1 MRRWTVKLLSVGI
14 VGLLL
19 STSFLTQ
26 SPLSAEP
33 TPPAGFRTIFN
44 GKDLTGWYGLNP
56 HSVDKLTG
64 EKRDAALK
72 KMRDEFADH
81 WRIEN
86 GELVNDGHGP
96 YATTDEEFGD
106 LEFLIE
112 YKTVAKADSGIYLRG
127 TPQVQIWDNNQ
138 PSLHSAPD
146 RNPNRGSGGLFNNLP
161 RTPGRDPLVVADKPF
176 GEWNSFRIRQIGAR
190 TWVWLNDKLVVED
203 AVMQNFWDRSKPLP
217 TKGPIMLQ
225 THGGEIRWR
234 NLFVRG
240 IGSDEAAKALAE
252 ADAKLKTTLA
262 DKILI
267 ERGVRYLADGRDEKA
282 DLYYPLNRGP
292 DVRSPAVVIIHG
304 GGWTG
309 GKRDA
314 ARELNIGTA
323 LALNGYVGM
332 SIDYLLATEDKP
344 SWPTN
349 LHDCKTA
356 VRWLRAN
363 AKRLQIDPD
372 HIGVIGG
379 SAGGHLT
386 SLLAMTG
393 PADGLDPKEPW
404 GEFSCAVQ
412 CAVPMY
418 GAGEVRDSKS
428 AKAMLGK
435 TRDEI
440 PDLYKLASPITHA
453 DAKDPPFL
461 ILHGTADKTVP
472 VEQSEILAAALKK
485 AGVEHELVLVPD
497 APHTFD
503 LQPKQQDLRPL
514 VLAFLD
520 KHLKPKRP

>member
-1 MRRWTVKLLSVGI
+1 MIRSFTRVAIFGILVLS
-14 VGLLL
+14 LAAL
-19 STSFLTQ
+19 
-26 SPLSAEP
+26 PAAEP
-33 TPPAGFRTIFN
+33 TPPTGFRALFN
-44 GKDLTGWYGLNP
+44 GKDLTGWHGLNP
-56 HSVDKLTG
+56 HSVDKLKLTVAQL
-64 EKRDAALK
+64 DVALK
-72 KMRDEFADH
+72 KMRDEFPTN
-81 WRIEN
+81 WRVEN
-86 GELVNDGHGP
+86 GELINDGHGP
-96 YATTDEEFGD
+96 YATTDVELGD
-106 LEFLIE
+106 IEFLIE

-127 TPQVQIWDNNQ
+127 QPQVQIWDISQ
-138 PSLHSAPD
+138 PSLHTAPD
-146 RNPNRGSGGLFNNLP
+146 RNPNRGSGGLFNNLA

-190 TWVWLNDKLVVED
+190 TWVWLNDKLVVD
-203 AVMQNFWDRSKPLP
+203 DSVMQSYEARSQPLSAR
-217 TKGPIMLQ
+217 GPIMLQ

-234 NLFVRG
+234 NIFVRD
-240 IGSDEAAKALAE
+240 IGSDEAAKILAE

-262 DKILI
+262 DKVLI
-267 ERGVRYLADGRDEKA
+267 ERSVRYLADGRDEKA
-282 DLYYPLNRGP
+282 DLYVPLNRAA

-309 GKRDA
+309 GTRDA
-314 ARELNIGTA
+314 SRELNIGTT

-332 SIDYLLATEDKP
+332 SIDYLLATDTAS

-349 LHDCKTA
+349 IHDCKTA
-356 VRWLRAN
+356 VRWLRKN
-363 AKRLQIDPD
+363 AARLQIDPD

-386 SLLAMTG
+386 SLLGLTG

-404 GEFSCAVQ
+404 SEFSCAVQ

-428 AKAMLGK
+428 ALAMLGK
-435 TRDEI
+435 TRDEA

-485 AGVEHELVLVPD
+485 AGVAHELVLVPD

-520 KHLKPKRP
+520 KHLKAKSR

>member
-1 MRRWTVKLLSVGI
+1 MNRWSSSLL
-14 VGLLL
+14 GLL
-19 STSFLTQ
+19 FLALF
-26 SPLSAEP
+26 SAHPSRSAEP
-33 TPPAGFRTIFN
+33 TPPAGFRAIFN
-44 GKDLTGWYGLNP
+44 GKDLSGWYGLNP

-96 YATTDEEFGD
+96 YATTEAEFGD
-106 LEFLIE
+106 IEFLIE

-127 TPQVQIWDNNQ
+127 TPQVQIWDVNQ

-176 GEWNSFRIRQIGAR
+176 GEWNAFRIRQIGAR
-190 TWVWLNDKLVVED
+190 TWVWLNEKLVVDD

-217 TKGPIMLQ
+217 AKGPIMLQ

-234 NLFVRG
+234 NLFVRE
-240 IGSDEAAKALAE
+240 IGNDEAAKVLAE
-252 ADAKLKTTLA
+252 ANEKLKKTLA
-262 DKILI
+262 DKVLI

-314 ARELNIGTA
+314 ARELNIGTT

-332 SIDYLLATEDKP
+332 SIDYLLATDDKP

-349 LHDCKTA
+349 IHDCKTA

-372 HIGVIGG
+372 HIGAIGG

-386 SLLAMTG
+386 SLLALTG
-393 PADGLDPKEPW
+393 PADGLDPDGPW

-418 GAGEVRDSKS
+418 GPGEVRDSKN
-428 AKAMLGK
+428 ALAMLGK
-435 TRDEI
+435 SRDEAA
-440 PDLYKLASPITHA
+440 DLYKLASPITHA
-453 DAKDPPFL
+453 DSKDPPFL

-472 VEQSEILAAALKK
+472 IEQSEILAAVLKK
-485 AGVEHELVLVPD
+485 SGVEHELVLVPD

-520 KHLKPKRP
+520 KHLKPKSH

>member
-1 MRRWTVKLLSVGI
+1 MKFQSANRSLGP
-14 VGLLL
+14 LLL
-19 STSFLTQ
+19 VLCLGSSSAQTL
-26 SPLSAEP
+26 PAAEP
-33 TPPAGFRTIFN
+33 VPPAGFKSLFN
-44 GKDLTGWYGLNP
+44 GKDLAGWYGLNP
-56 HSVDKLTG
+56 HAVDKLTG
-64 EKRDAALK
+64 EKLDAAK
-72 KMRDEFADH
+72 AKMREEFSTH
-81 WRIEN
+81 WRVDN

-96 YATTDEEFGD
+96 YATTDADHGD
-106 LEFLIE
+106 VEFLIE
-112 YKTVAKADSGIYLRG
+112 YKTVAKADSGVYLRG
-127 TPQVQIWDNNQ
+127 LPQVQIWDGNQ

-190 TWVWLNDKLVVED
+190 TWVWLNDKLVVDD
-203 AVMQNFWDRSKPLP
+203 AAMQNYAAREQPLP
-217 TKGPIMLQ
+217 AKGPIHLQ

-234 NLFVRG
+234 NIFLRD
-240 IGSDEAAKALAE
+240 IAPDEAAKSLAG
-252 ADAKLKTTLA
+252 ADEKLKKTLA
-262 DKILI
+262 DKVLI
-267 ERGVRYLADGRDEKA
+267 ERGVRFLADGRDEQA
-282 DLYYPLNRGP
+282 DLYVPLNR
-292 DVRSPAVVIIHG
+292 DAKTRSPAVVIIHG

-314 ARELNIGTA
+314 ARELNIGTT

-332 SIDYLLATEDKP
+332 SIDYLLATDDKP

-349 LHDCKTA
+349 IHDCKTA
-356 VRWLRAN
+356 VRWLRKN
-363 AKRLQIDPD
+363 AARLQIDVD

-386 SLLAMTG
+386 SLLALTG
-393 PADGLDPKEPW
+393 SADGLDPQEPW

-435 TRDEI
+435 TRDEAA
-440 PDLYKLASPITHA
+440 DLYKLASPITHA

-472 VEQSEILAAALKK
+472 VEQSEILAAALKS

-503 LQPKQQDLRPL
+503 LQPKQRDLRPQ
-514 VLAFLD
+514 VLSFFD
-520 KHLKPKRP
+520 KHLKLSK